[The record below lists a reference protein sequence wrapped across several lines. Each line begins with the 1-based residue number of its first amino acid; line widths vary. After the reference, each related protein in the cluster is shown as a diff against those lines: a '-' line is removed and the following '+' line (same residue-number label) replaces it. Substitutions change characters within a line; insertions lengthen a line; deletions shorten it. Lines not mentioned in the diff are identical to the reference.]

1 MPQVV
6 HTVISLIADQGT
18 GHVDAFVSIAYDK
31 EPFKLFGSLEQ
42 CSPEFLKRAQ
52 DLIDDIAEP

>member
-1 MPQVV
+1 MPKVV
-6 HTVISLIADQGT
+6 HTVISLVAHQDC
-18 GHVDAFVSIAYDK
+18 GHVDAWVSIAYDDG
-31 EPFKLFGSLEQ
+31 PFKLFGGLEK

>member
-1 MPQVV
+1 MPRVV
-6 HTVISLIADQGT
+6 HTVISLVAQQRS
-18 GHVDAFVSIAYDK
+18 GHVDAYVSIAYDE